1 MKESRYVR
9 RLAEPMFRVLK
20 HASRIPLFLH
30 KKSNHHI
37 FTVRQHIVLLALRQ
51 YENKSYRMFVE
62 WLMEAYYLRIFMKLS
77 HIPHYTTLQKFTER
91 INGTLLWKIISSFI
105 LFLNI
110 NRLFIGIDSSGFK
123 TTNAS
128 QYYTYKAKIPKK
140 YVKLSVS
147 ADVLFQLICT
157 IKIRRAP
164 TRHDTKDFPPL
175 VIKASEI
182 LPISVTVADKGYDSE
197 NNHVLVREYIH
208 ALSIIPPRYQSVPLW
223 RTYGI

>member
-1 MKESRYVR
+1 
-9 RLAEPMFRVLK
+9 
-20 HASRIPLFLH
+20 
-30 KKSNHHI
+30 
-37 FTVRQHIVLLALRQ
+37 
-51 YENKSYRMFVE
+51 
-62 WLMEAYYLRIFMKLS
+62 MKLS
-77 HIPHYTTLQKFTER
+77 HISPHYTILQKFTGR
-91 INGTLLWKIISSFI
+91 INGTSLLWKIISSFI

-164 TRHDTKDFPPL
+164 IRHDNINFQPL
-175 VIKASEI
+175 IIRTSEI

-197 NNHVLVREYIH
+197 NNHVIVREYMH

-223 RTYGI
+223 RTYGRYRKQMKKRGYSF

>member
-1 MKESRYVR
+1 
-9 RLAEPMFRVLK
+9 
-20 HASRIPLFLH
+20 
-30 KKSNHHI
+30 
-37 FTVRQHIVLLALRQ
+37 
-51 YENKSYRMFVE
+51 
-62 WLMEAYYLRIFMKLS
+62 
-77 HIPHYTTLQKFTER
+77 
-91 INGTLLWKIISSFI
+91 

-147 ADVLFQLICT
+147 TDVLLFQLICT

-197 NNHVLVREYIH
+197 NNHVLVRREYLH
-208 ALSIIPPRYQSVPLW
+208 ALSIIPSPRY
-223 RTYGI
+223 TYLLDTKAFHYGEHMADTGRGR

>member
-1 MKESRYVR
+1 
-9 RLAEPMFRVLK
+9 MFRVLK

-37 FTVRQHIVLLALRQ
+37 FTIWQHIVLIVLRQ

-62 WLMEAYYLRIFMKLS
+62 WLIEAYYLRIFMKLS
-77 HIPHYTTLQKFTER
+77 HISPHYTTLQKFTER
-91 INGTLLWKIISSFI
+91 INGTSLLWKIISSFI

-110 NRLFIGIDSSGFK
+110 NRLFTGIRDSSGFK

-147 ADVLFQLICT
+147 ADMLFQLICT

-164 TRHDTKDFPPL
+164 TKHDIIDFPPL

-197 NNHVLVREYIH
+197 DNHVLVRDYVH
-208 ALSIIPPRYQSVPLW
+208 ALSIIPPRYQSVALW
-223 RTYGI
+223 RTYGR

>member
-1 MKESRYVR
+1 
-9 RLAEPMFRVLK
+9 
-20 HASRIPLFLH
+20 
-30 KKSNHHI
+30 
-37 FTVRQHIVLLALRQ
+37 
-51 YENKSYRMFVE
+51 MFVE

-91 INGTLLWKIISSFI
+91 INGTSLLWKIISSFI

-157 IKIRRAP
+157 IKIRCAP

-182 LPISVTVADKGYDSE
+182 LPISVTIADKGYE
-197 NNHVLVREYIH
+197 
-208 ALSIIPPRYQSVPLW
+208 
-223 RTYGI
+223 

>member
-1 MKESRYVR
+1 
-9 RLAEPMFRVLK
+9 MFRVLK

-37 FTVRQHIVLLALRQ
+37 FTVRQHIVLLVLRQ

-62 WLMEAYYLRIFMKLS
+62 WLIEAYYLRIFMKLS
-77 HIPHYTTLQKFTER
+77 HISPHYTTLQKFTER
-91 INGTLLWKIISSFI
+91 INGTSLLWKIIIASFI

-164 TRHDTKDFPPL
+164 TRHD
-175 VIKASEI
+175 IKGFSAS
-182 LPISVTVADKGYDSE
+182 T
-197 NNHVLVREYIH
+197 HQ
-208 ALSIIPPRYQSVPLW
+208 SIRNSTNFCYSS
-223 RTYGI
+223 